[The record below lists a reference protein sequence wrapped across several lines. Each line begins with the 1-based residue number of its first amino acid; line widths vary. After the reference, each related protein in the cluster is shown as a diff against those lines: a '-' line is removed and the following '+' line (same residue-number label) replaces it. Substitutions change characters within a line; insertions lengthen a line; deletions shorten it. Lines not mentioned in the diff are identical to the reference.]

1 MCKVLKAQALDLFF
15 ALHNLSAA
23 RQLPSAN
30 GRGTLRN
37 NLLQSIPLAASEDF
51 DVKSVNPLF
60 RKVLNNNPEVEIW
73 SRVYDILT
81 ESTTSSPTALFLP
94 NTYFIQHEQ
103 HYQHAGEEET
113 L

>member
-60 RKVLNNNPEVEIW
+60 RKVLNNNPEDAKASI
-73 SRVYDILT
+73 
-81 ESTTSSPTALFLP
+81 STTALSLSAKTRYLASQIS
-94 NTYFIQHEQ
+94 TYTLRSFINIILMRLRV
-103 HYQHAGEEET
+103 T
-113 L
+113 